1 METKN
6 KFTTFFL
13 IILFIIFASSITVTK
28 TARAQWIVHDP
39 FDMPNDIMTTIESIF
54 TTIETTITAVATD
67 GMWMNEV
74 TDRYL
79 VPILKV
85 AAIEMMNQIISN
97 IVSSGNDG
105 KPMFVTDW
113 NDYLYTATEK
123 DAKVYMNSFFNS
135 VSAGRLSNLN
145 YEGVGQSYDNYLKKQ
160 AETTLYGNKKNST
173 TNINN
178 YVDDPRQDLFSKG
191 NFKAFS
197 AFLSCYNNPYCY
209 SLSATVAHEKELDRL
224 KTVAIKEAN
233 TNGYLPKKVDGKI
246 VTPGSQY
253 QSAMEGID
261 QMANNW
267 FMNATTSPELITA
280 LAGTVVT
287 KVTKS
292 LINGIATN

>member
-1 METKN
+1 MKR
-6 KFTTFFL
+6 KFA
-13 IILFIIFASSITVTK
+13 ILFLAIFTFTSVFVMFPRKANATL
-28 TARAQWIVHDP
+28 IVHDP
-39 FDMPNDIMTTIESIF
+39 LDMPNDIMTTIESIF
-54 TTIETTITAVATD
+54 TTIETTISAIATD

-97 IVSSGNDG
+97 IVSSGNNG

-113 NDYLYTATEK
+113 NDYLYTSTQK
-123 DAKVYMNSFFNS
+123 NAKVYMNSFFNS
-135 VSAGRLSNLN
+135 VSAGRLSSLN
-145 YEGVGQSYDNYLKKQ
+145 YEGAGQSYDNYLKKQ
-160 AETTLYGNKKNST
+160 AEITIYGSTKQTTT
-173 TNINN
+173 TINN
-178 YVDDPRQDLFSKG
+178 YVSDPRQDLFSKG

-197 AFLSCYNNPYCY
+197 AFLSCSNNPYCY
-209 SLSATVAHEKELDRL
+209 SLSAENAYEKELDRL
-224 KTVAIKEAN
+224 KTIAIKEAN
-233 TNGYLPKKVDGKI
+233 TDGYLPKKVNGKI
-246 VTPGSQY
+246 VTPGSQF

-267 FMNATTSPELITA
+267 FMNATTSPELIKA

-292 LINGIATN
+292 LIEGIASS